1 MEYNNVT
8 LDKGVNLCN
17 RGNEGKKLSIAWE
30 LDLESITS
38 KVLLLVKLHHYS
50 SLNFFI
56 YKMILSTLLGCV
68 RTVETVSDFIWAPK
82 SLQMVTAAMKLKDTY
97 SLEEKL

>member
-56 YKMILSTLLGCV
+56 YKMMITIEPISQSHSKYYMSFYRQCMSPWH
-68 RTVETVSDFIWAPK
+68 RIRISKWA
-82 SLQMVTAAMKLKDTY
+82 Y
-97 SLEEKL
+97 